1 MSSNVPAEQWKQ
13 LKTVYAARASLPRHK
28 EASSFAARLAG
39 EYPGDRQAQLFSAA
53 TAYYCAHRV
62 KDHKEK
68 RGIASRGIDAANRVL
83 ATDATDYDGRY
94 WLALNTFQSRMAEGI
109 AAGLKEAKKI
119 RSYLDAMVKD
129 HPDRPE
135 AYMSLGVLYRELPPL
150 VSWGDKKKALMML
163 EKSAQLAPK
172 DPEVLL
178 ELAAALKKNGR
189 KKEARQTYQRVISD
203 TVAPEN
209 KEWETADAR
218 DYARKML
225 NKLFF

>member
-1 MSSNVPAEQWKQ
+1 MSSNVPDEQWQ
-13 LKTVYAARASLPRHK
+13 LLKSVYAARASLPRHK
-28 EASSFAARLAG
+28 EASVLAARLAG
-39 EYPGDRQAQLFSAA
+39 EYPGDRQAQLFSAT

-68 RGIASRGIDAANRVL
+68 REIAARGVDAANRVL
-83 ATDATDYDGRY
+83 AADAVDYDGQY

-109 AAGLKEAKKI
+109 AAGLREAKKI
-119 RSYLDAMVKD
+119 RSYLDAMVK
-129 HPDRPE
+129 HQPDRPE
-135 AYMSLGVLYRELPPL
+135 AYMVLGVLYRELPPL
-150 VSWGDKKKALMML
+150 VSWGDKKKALKML
-163 EKSAQLAPK
+163 EKAAQLAPR

-203 TVAPEN
+203 TAAPEN
-209 KEWETADAR
+209 REWETEDAR
-218 DYARKML
+218 EYARKML